1 VPRAPEQILQ
11 RLDWTV
17 LRRLDG
23 VLQGDYRTIFRG
35 EGLDLAD
42 IREYVAGDDVRY
54 IDWNVTARMDAP
66 YVREYLEDREITAH
80 FLLDLSPS
88 MDFGTAQAKKLD
100 VLIDLVGVLSRV
112 LTRHGNRVGAILY
125 SGSASADTGRS
136 DAEKRRP
143 NTSRGGV
150 ERVIPARGGRIQVLR
165 IIDELLRRPRLER
178 APFTSL
184 AELLETA
191 ARTIRRRSLVFV
203 VSDFITAPGW
213 DRPLGQLARRH
224 EVLAVRLV
232 DPRERDLPDIG
243 AVWMTDSETGE
254 QLWIDT
260 SEPRFRARFA
270 EIARRRE
277 ERLLAT
283 FARARVEVLSLSTE
297 DDLVTA
303 ILRFAAR
310 RKLRRARRAGA
321 AAGIGIRAVGQVG

>member
-1 VPRAPEQILQ
+1 
-11 RLDWTV
+11 V

-23 VLQGDYRTIFRG
+23 LLQGDYRTVFRG

-42 IREYVAGDDVRY
+42 IREYVPGDDVRY
-54 IDWNVTARMDAP
+54 IDWNVSARMDAP
-66 YVREYLEDREITAH
+66 YVREYLEDREISAH

-100 VLIDLVGVLSRV
+100 LLVDLTGALARV

-125 SGSASADTGRS
+125 GR
-136 DAEKRRP
+136 
-143 NTSRGGV
+143 GV

-165 IIDELLRRPRLER
+165 ILDELLKRPRLER

-191 ARTIRRRSLVFV
+191 ARTIRRRSLLFV
-203 VSDFITAPGW
+203 VSDFISAPGW
-213 DRPLGQLARRH
+213 ERPLGHLAQRH

-232 DPRERDLPDIG
+232 DPREQDLPDIG

-254 QLWIDT
+254 QMWIDT

-270 EIARRRE
+270 EVARRRE
-277 ERLLAT
+277 QRLMGA
-283 FARARVEVLSLSTE
+283 FRRARVDVLQLSTE
-297 DDLVTA
+297 ADLVGA

-310 RKLRRARRAGA
+310 RKLRRRQR
-321 AAGIGIRAVGQVG
+321 AAGLVG